1 MKKEWSRSSEAVA
14 DAIMTLQQYYSKGAF
29 AQRQP
34 DFGGAKTDIGT
45 TIISMLEVAE
55 SDLNTL
61 LAEVH
66 NICLFEYLYDGGGG
80 CRG

>member
-1 MKKEWSRSSEAVA
+1 MKRTRRN
-14 DAIMTLQQYYSKGAF
+14 I
-29 AQRQP
+29 
-34 DFGGAKTDIGT
+34 GGAKMDIGT

-66 NICLFEYLYDGGGG
+66 EIAISGDSI
-80 CRG
+80 